1 MKMFGSAVIL
11 AGGKSTRMGF
21 DKQLLQ
27 VQGGTIVQHLIGRLE
42 CRFADIMVSS
52 AAPELYDPEKVR
64 VIQDIYQDVGPLGG
78 IHAALVSAK
87 SEAVFV
93 IACDMPYVE
102 VSYIDFMMG
111 ELEKGSYD
119 ACVTGRGDHLEVFH
133 SFFCRSALA
142 SLESELAAGH
152 FSVQRFTKKINSLII
167 PESEATKHLP
177 DWRAFT
183 NINTPEEY
191 AEFQRK
197 GEEGKTWK

>member
-52 AAPELYDPEKVR
+52 ASPELYDPEKVR

-111 ELEKGSYD
+111 ELERAAMTPVSQG
-119 ACVTGRGDHLEVFH
+119 AGTTWR
-133 SFFCRSALA
+133 SFTPFSAAQPWRPLKANWLRDVSLCSALPKR
-142 SLESELAAGH
+142 S
-152 FSVQRFTKKINSLII
+152 I
-167 PESEATKHLP
+167 P
-177 DWRAFT
+177 
-183 NINTPEEY
+183 
-191 AEFQRK
+191 
-197 GEEGKTWK
+197 